1 MTPQEAQRVAELFD
15 RLASLE
21 GRPRDPEAEKLIA
34 SGLQQAP
41 NAVYALVQTVLVQDE
56 AVRNADARIRE
67 LEGGNSNDPQSGS
80 FLDNMRDALFGGERP
95 RGSVPQ
101 VRPQGAPMGVP
112 PGFGTGSP
120 RPDAP
125 PAAQQ
130 QTPQQGGSFLGTAA
144 AAAAGVIGGS
154 LLLDSI
160 RSMTGGNRHGV
171 ADTSAAS
178 SNSPWGG
185 GDASSSD
192 LAKEAGVNEVGRR
205 GGRDHA
211 AAQDDRQGLYDT
223 AEADLDDDDVDTD
236 FDIGGDSD
244 FA

>member
-21 GRPRDPEAEKLIA
+21 GRPRDDEAEALIA
-34 SGLQQAP
+34 QGLQQAP

-56 AVRNADARIRE
+56 ALRKADARIQE
-67 LEGGNSNDPQSGS
+67 LESGGAAQGSGGG
-80 FLDNMRDALFGGERP
+80 FLDSMRDALFGGGERP

-112 PGFGTGSP
+112 SGFGTGAA
-120 RPDAP
+120 RPDYP
-125 PAAQQ
+125 PAQQ
-130 QTPQQGGSFLGTAA
+130 QAPQQGGGSFLGTAA

-160 RSMTGGNRHGV
+160 RSMTGGGMRHGA
-171 ADTSAAS
+171 ADTSGSGA
-178 SNSPWGG
+178 SPWGG
-185 GDASSSD
+185 DKSASSD
-192 LAKEAGVNEVGRR
+192 LAKDAGVNDVGSS
-205 GGRDHA
+205 GRERA
-211 AAQDDRQGLYDT
+211 GTQSEPQQAYDT
-223 AEADLDDDDVDTD
+223 TDADIDEDDADMD